1 MLKLAN
7 QFSFLFLIVPVVA
20 LVFVYLLR
28 GQGSRFKQAL
38 AVLLVAA
45 VTIAFFWLQPG
56 TNAVTG
62 EETEN
67 FLKTATTPVLLEI
80 YSDF

>member
-1 MLKLAN
+1 MFKLAN

-20 LVFVYLLR
+20 LVLFYLLR

-45 VTIAFFWLQPG
+45 VTISFFWLQPG
-56 TNAVTG
+56 TNAVSG

-67 FLKTATTPVLLEI
+67 FLETATTPVLLEI

>member
-1 MLKLAN
+1 ML
-7 QFSFLFLIVPVVA
+7 F
-20 LVFVYLLR
+20 YLLR

-38 AVLLVAA
+38 AILLVAA

-56 TNAVTG
+56 KNAVSG
-62 EETEN
+62 EETEH
-67 FLKTATTPVLLEI
+67 FLKTATTPVLLEV